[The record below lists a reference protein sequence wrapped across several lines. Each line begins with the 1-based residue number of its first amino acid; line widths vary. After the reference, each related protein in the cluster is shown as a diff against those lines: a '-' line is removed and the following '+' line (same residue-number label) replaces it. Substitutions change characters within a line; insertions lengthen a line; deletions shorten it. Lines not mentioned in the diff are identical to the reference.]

1 MDLELTLLMQAMA
14 ALGIGLLIGVERE
27 YGQRRIEGE
36 TRHKEAAG
44 IRTFALISLFGNL
57 LTWLPEPLM
66 SWGIAMGLAFTGLI
80 AVYSYRRTSRGDNA
94 DKGITSEVVLV
105 LTFALGTLTGV
116 GYMLPAT
123 IVAVV
128 VFSLLR
134 FKKVLHRFSYSLSD
148 MDLRQALQ
156 FLIITVVILPILPNH
171 AYGPYAF
178 FNPQRTWLMVVLISG
193 IGFSAYAAIK
203 LIGQRAGLGLTGI
216 LGGMASSTAVTLAMS
231 RLSRT
236 NPALQTSCLLSI
248 LLACTTMYPRVL
260 ILSLLFAPQISLH
273 LVLPV
278 AGVIVYSLIIA
289 YLLWR
294 SGEAEGG
301 TENLYRPEMNPLSLR
316 TALGFAAFYSLIV
329 LLTHMGKA
337 YFGSNGILTVA
348 GVSGLSDVDA
358 ITLSVSDMANH
369 GLVYTLA
376 AQAILLAC
384 ASNSLVKMGIG
395 LLFVPRRARGWLIA
409 GLLPMAVFS
418 LIAMVWLR

>member
-1 MDLELTLLMQAMA
+1 MESDLTLLMQAMA
-14 ALGIGLLIGVERE
+14 ALGIGLLIGVERQ

-36 TRHKEAAG
+36 KLHREAAG

-57 LTWLPEPLM
+57 LTWLPEPIM
-66 SWGIAMGLAFTGLI
+66 AWGIAMGLGFTGLI
-80 AVYSYRRTSRGDNA
+80 ALYSYRRTSRGEEA

-105 LTFALGTLTGV
+105 LTYALGTLAGL
-116 GYMLPAT
+116 GYMLPAV

-128 VFSLLR
+128 VFALLR
-134 FKKVLHRFSYSLSD
+134 SKKVLHRFSYSLSD
-148 MDLRQALQ
+148 MDMRQALQ

-171 AYGPYAF
+171 TYGPYAF

-203 LIGQRAGLGLTGI
+203 LMGQRAGLGLTGI

-260 ILSLLFAPQISLH
+260 VLSLLFAPKISLH

-278 AGVIVYSLIIA
+278 FVILAYMLIA
-289 YLLWR
+289 TYYLWR
-294 SGEAEGG
+294 HGEKRGES
-301 TENLYRPEMNPLSLR
+301 EHIYRPEVNPLSLR
-316 TALGFAAFYSLIV
+316 AALGFAAFYSLIV

-337 YFGSNGILTVA
+337 HFGGSGILAVA
-348 GVSGLSDVDA
+348 GISGLTDVDA
-358 ITLSVSDMANH
+358 ITLSVSDMTNNGMA
-369 GLVYTLA
+369 YTLA

-384 ASNSLVKMGIG
+384 GSNSLVKMGIG
-395 LLFVPRRARGWLIA
+395 LAFVPQSAKAWLIA
-409 GLLPMAVFS
+409 GLLPMAAFS
-418 LIAMVWLR
+418 LLAIFLI